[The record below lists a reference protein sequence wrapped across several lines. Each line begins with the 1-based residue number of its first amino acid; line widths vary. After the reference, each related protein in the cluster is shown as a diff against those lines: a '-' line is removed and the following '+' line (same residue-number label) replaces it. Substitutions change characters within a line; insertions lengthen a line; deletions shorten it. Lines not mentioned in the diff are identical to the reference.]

1 MHPESLID
9 ALLFEEEGTELDFKR
24 DQYPFDGADER
35 QKSEL
40 LKDILAFAN
49 AWRRS
54 DAYILIGVQEVKGDP
69 STVFGVSGH
78 LDDAK
83 LQQFVNSKTN
93 RPIEVS
99 YTPVSY
105 RSAQIGIIHLPVQER
120 PTFLTKDYG
129 ALRRD
134 TVYIR
139 RGSSTDIARPD
150 EIAKMGA
157 AINDG
162 LRSRPLLVPLLASG
176 ADWTELTE
184 MVAFETVCL
193 RHPVIKDLPDYDPR
207 TDSGPFGMPVLSSMW
222 HINRD
227 FFRER
232 AEYLRSSAKLRAV
245 RFAVRNTGTAL
256 ASGVKVA
263 VQIDDPSNSVELI
276 LGSDRPKRP
285 KTQWSPMANIR
296 PIAQQRTPDVE
307 LKRTKSGWTVNAL
320 IGKVQAQDTAL
331 TSELLY
337 IGVASSGS
345 VQFSVALFADELS
358 APVRAT
364 LSIQFTVV
372 NQEVTYD
379 KLTQYRQ

>member
-9 ALLFEEEGTELDFKR
+9 ALLFEDEGTELDFKR
-24 DQYPFDGADER
+24 DQYAFEGADDR

-54 DAYILIGVQEVKGDP
+54 DAYILIGVQEFKGGP
-69 STVFGVSGH
+69 STVFGINEH
-78 LDDAK
+78 HDAAK

-93 RPIEVS
+93 RPIEFS
-99 YTPVSY
+99 YTPISY
-105 RSAQIGIIHLPVQER
+105 KSAQIGLIHLPVQER

-129 ALRRD
+129 ALHRD

-157 AINDG
+157 AVDDS
-162 LRSRPLLVPLLASG
+162 LRLRPLLVPMLASG

-184 MVAFETVCL
+184 AVAFETVCL
-193 RHPVIKDLPDYDPR
+193 RHPIIKDLPDYDPPAER
-207 TDSGPFGMPVLSSMW
+207 GPFGMPTLSPMS
-222 HINRD
+222 HTNRD

-232 AEYLRSSAKLRAV
+232 AEYLRFISKLRAV
-245 RFAVRNTGTAL
+245 RFAVQNTGTAL
-256 ASGVKVA
+256 ASGVKVT

-276 LGSDRPKRP
+276 LGSDRPGEP
-285 KTQWSPMANIR
+285 KKQWSSMDNIR
-296 PIAQQRTPDVE
+296 PIAHHPEPDVE
-307 LKRTKSGWTVNAL
+307 VNRTKSGWTINAFL
-320 IGKVQAQDTAL
+320 GKVQAKDTAL
-331 TSELLY
+331 SSELLY
-337 IGVASSGS
+337 LGISSSASVELPVA
-345 VQFSVALFADELS
+345 VFADELS

-364 LSIQFTVV
+364 LSVHFTVAD
-372 NQEVTYD
+372 QEVAFD
-379 KLTQYRQ
+379 RLTQ